1 MSVVDQDPGPMHLRL
16 RGLIVTMLLDGSLQ
30 EGDQLPSVRAFAASH
45 NINPLTVAKAY
56 QHFQDLGHIVARRG
70 VGMFIAKGAIE
81 KLRREERAFASDY
94 IAPRLRHMLKLI
106 GMSHQEFLAELDSD
120 SVAKPCAE
128 KPFSDC

>member
-16 RGLIVTMLLDGSLQ
+16 RALIVTMLLDGSLQ

-45 NINPLTVAKAY
+45 HINPLTVAKAY

-81 KLRREERAFASDY
+81 KLRQEERAFASDY

-120 SVAKPCAE
+120 TVE
-128 KPFSDC
+128 NPFTTTSYRDC